1 MAEAA
6 APALGG
12 ELPISDQTSKEVST
26 QSEEGGRKG
35 MREGELLFVLNML
48 ITSPPPPH
56 PPAYTHDRK
65 PSRRWG
71 SGRHGTR

>member
-26 QSEEGGRKG
+26 QSEERGRKG
-35 MREGELLFVLNML
+35 MREG
-48 ITSPPPPH
+48 
-56 PPAYTHDRK
+56 
-65 PSRRWG
+65 
-71 SGRHGTR
+71 